1 MVLVVLPAVG
11 LLSGTVPPNLGVLI
25 AIGLLVWIVALFLVI
40 TPFRLWKAD
49 QAAIGELRDLQRP
62 RLGLEFDPKAGRP
75 YLEESATDGEAR
87 EFLVRKFRVG
97 IANLSNK
104 TIDRVRVVLDDCDP
118 QLANVWHHNS
128 LHFMGKPDEYV
139 ELHPGTN
146 PTVVLDVV
154 WAYLQLGAD
163 GNAPTGVS
171 RLELIYQGK
180 QLDLKRNL
188 PIRDHRIDICVEGTD
203 TSGVT
208 RQFDNQSLAC

>member
-1 MVLVVLPAVG
+1 LVLVVLPAVG

-118 QLANVWHHNS
+118 QLANVCGTTTLSISWGNRMNMSSFTPVRIRRSS
-128 LHFMGKPDEYV
+128 LTLSGHICSWEPMAT
-139 ELHPGTN
+139 L
-146 PTVVLDVV
+146 
-154 WAYLQLGAD
+154 
-163 GNAPTGVS
+163 
-171 RLELIYQGK
+171 
-180 QLDLKRNL
+180 L
-188 PIRDHRIDICVEGTD
+188 P
-203 TSGVT
+203 
-208 RQFDNQSLAC
+208 A

>member
-1 MVLVVLPAVG
+1 
-11 LLSGTVPPNLGVLI
+11 
-25 AIGLLVWIVALFLVI
+25 
-40 TPFRLWKAD
+40 
-49 QAAIGELRDLQRP
+49 
-62 RLGLEFDPKAGRP
+62 
-75 YLEESATDGEAR
+75 
-87 EFLVRKFRVG
+87 
-97 IANLSNK
+97 
-104 TIDRVRVVLDDCDP
+104 
-118 QLANVWHHNS
+118 
-128 LHFMGKPDEYV
+128 MGKPDEYV
-139 ELHPGTN
+139 ELHPGAN